1 MQNKGNQNRAP
12 TQLIMSKF
20 KIADWEDGTSDYY
33 KEDDVVVTEV
43 TAVLKQL
50 RKCLRGKLY
59 HSTISIGRRF
69 QQFFSPEKRT
79 TIYWRPK
86 TSKPAFSYV
95 IKIIVSFFGT
105 AKNSY
110 ILTMD
115 NTVAVFG
122 TTILYHGEGH
132 WPKRTTDIVWIRGVG
147 GMTRKSKIWLDDGKR
162 STDAW
167 LFNCN

>member
-33 KEDDVVVTEV
+33 KEDDVVVTEG

-50 RKCLRGKLY
+50 RKCLRGKLH

-105 AKNSY
+105 AKTATFSPWTTQSPS
-110 ILTMD
+110 LVPQSCTMM
-115 NTVAVFG
+115 TVIDQKG
-122 TTILYHGEGH
+122 Q
-132 WPKRTTDIVWIRGVG
+132 RT
-147 GMTRKSKIWLDDGKR
+147 
-162 STDAW
+162 
-167 LFNCN
+167 

>member
-50 RKCLRGKLY
+50 RKCLIGKLH

-69 QQFFSPEKRT
+69 P
-79 TIYWRPK
+79 
-86 TSKPAFSYV
+86 
-95 IKIIVSFFGT
+95 
-105 AKNSY
+105 
-110 ILTMD
+110 
-115 NTVAVFG
+115 
-122 TTILYHGEGH
+122 
-132 WPKRTTDIVWIRGVG
+132 
-147 GMTRKSKIWLDDGKR
+147 
-162 STDAW
+162 
-167 LFNCN
+167 

>member
-33 KEDDVVVTEV
+33 KEDDVVVTEG

-50 RKCLRGKLY
+50 RKCLRGKLH

-86 TSKPAFSYV
+86 LASQLFLTSSRSSSLFSAQPKTATFSQWTTQSPSLVPQSCTMVKV
-95 IKIIVSFFGT
+95 IDQKGR
-105 AKNSY
+105 
-110 ILTMD
+110 
-115 NTVAVFG
+115 
-122 TTILYHGEGH
+122 
-132 WPKRTTDIVWIRGVG
+132 RT
-147 GMTRKSKIWLDDGKR
+147 
-162 STDAW
+162 
-167 LFNCN
+167 